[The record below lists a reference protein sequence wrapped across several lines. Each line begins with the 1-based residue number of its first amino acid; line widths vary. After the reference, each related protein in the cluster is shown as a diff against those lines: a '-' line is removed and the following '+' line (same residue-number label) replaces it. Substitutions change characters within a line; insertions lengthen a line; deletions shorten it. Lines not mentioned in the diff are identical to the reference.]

1 MTEGACEHCALDR
14 GAGPAEAAGDVLPP
28 RLVGVR
34 RPIVLSWAAGL
45 ACASAAVLAGREVV
59 AVRLGL
65 FTATLAAELAALA
78 IALASRRALPPD
90 DPTRFAASAIAV
102 GLGLRMIAETRLL
115 LMYVDAVPQFL
126 RDDPLLWSLYF
137 YGLRYCYAAAD
148 VALLAGCVRTLGG
161 LRSTGLGFR
170 LGRQGALALLL
181 LAPLPLVVHALQSGL
196 AAVDPDIFTFRLIA
210 ASVGAI
216 VAVVC
221 VALASAA
228 LQMGGGAW
236 PWIWG
241 AAAAA
246 GIARVLAFVAAAAA
260 HVLPGGLVVE
270 QALLWTF
277 ACAWLLATALQRR
290 LLARR

>member
-1 MTEGACEHCALDR
+1 
-14 GAGPAEAAGDVLPP
+14 VLPP

-34 RPIVLSWAAGL
+34 RPIALLWAAGL
-45 ACASAAVLAGREVV
+45 ALASAAVLAGREVV
-59 AVRLGL
+59 AVRLAL
-65 FTATLAAELAALA
+65 FVATLAVQLAALA
-78 IALASRRALPPD
+78 IALASRRVLRPD

-102 GLGLRMIAETRLL
+102 GLGLRTIAEVRLL
-115 LMYVDAVPQFL
+115 LLYVGAVPGFVRGDAVL
-126 RDDPLLWSLYF
+126 WPLFF

-161 LRSTGLGFR
+161 LRSTGLGFH
-170 LGRQGALALLL
+170 LGRQGIAALLL
-181 LAPLPLVVHALQSGL
+181 LAPLPLAVHALQSGQ
-196 AAVDPDIFTFRLIA
+196 AAVDPNIFMFRLIG
-210 ASVGAI
+210 ASVGAT

-236 PWIWG
+236 SWIWG